1 MTLLTLLITPTPD
14 EVAIVE
20 CSMLCSV
27 CTATAFVFEGTSVTN
42 DPSEDEDSC
51 STDGTKLSCGVECT
65 VVAFVPALWDVYC
78 GVLLGTNEA
87 SSVVG
92 VTV

>member
-1 MTLLTLLITPTPD
+1 MTPIPN

-27 CTATAFVFEGTSVTN
+27 CTSTACVFEGTSVTI
-42 DPSEDEDSC
+42 DSSKYEDSLN
-51 STDGTKLSCGVECT
+51 TDGTKLSCVVDCT

-78 GVLLGTNEA
+78 GVLLDTNEA
-87 SSVVG
+87 SSVVR